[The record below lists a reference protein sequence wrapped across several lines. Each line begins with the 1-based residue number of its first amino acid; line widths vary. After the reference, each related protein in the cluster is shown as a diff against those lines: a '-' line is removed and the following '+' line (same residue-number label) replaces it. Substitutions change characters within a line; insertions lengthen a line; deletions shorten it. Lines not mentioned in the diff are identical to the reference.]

1 MHNKLNDTLKQ
12 LISEGWSELQ
22 DAGNVLPMRRWG
34 AELITLM
41 TGVFGETTV
50 INILNTLYEEHYK
63 DEDETTDDD
72 DF

>member
-1 MHNKLNDTLKQ
+1 
-12 LISEGWSELQ
+12 
-22 DAGNVLPMRRWG
+22 MRKWG
-34 AELITLM
+34 AELIGLM

-63 DEDETTDDD
+63 DEDETIDDD